1 MKFLY
6 ANMYQKIRYTFVV
19 CLLLTSAIANAQ
31 ITLQSPYSKFGVGN
45 IKGSLLPQ
53 LRAMGGISTA
63 VGRTNYFNNINM
75 QNPASYATID
85 LTTLDIGM
93 TGGFTELRNSSQKE
107 NSFNST
113 LSHVAFAFPVSKKSA
128 LSFGIM
134 PYSELGYNF
143 INSTKV
149 GTTTENTK
157 TVDYRYTGEG
167 GLTKAYLGYGVQFG
181 DHFRIGANAEYL
193 FGNLME
199 NRSTE
204 YVNEPGAINSRLQSK
219 NSVGGVGFSYGAQ
232 YDIRIDSKT
241 SVILG
246 YSGSYSSKINS
257 EKSQV
262 VTQYYNDQLGNEETA
277 IDTLLHVEGAS
288 TNLKMPLIHNFGI
301 SIQKNNKWMFGAD
314 YRIGKWSK
322 LTIDNV
328 NQGLQDTYGFSVGGQ
343 VTPDVTS
350 INSYFKRVDYRFGF
364 QYDKTYIQMA
374 GQDIKQMAITFGLGL
389 PLSRSSA
396 YKMNFS
402 TELGKR
408 GTISNGLLQE
418 KYINFHLGFT
428 LNDKWF
434 NRFRFD

>member
-1 MKFLY
+1 
-6 ANMYQKIRYTFVV
+6 MYQKLRYTFVV

-128 LSFGIM
+128 LSFGIL

-149 GTTTENTK
+149 GNTTENTK

-219 NSVGGVGFSYGAQ
+219 NSVGGIGFSYGAQ
-232 YDIRIDSKT
+232 YDIRLDSKT
-241 SVILG
+241 SVVLG

-262 VTQYYNDQLGNEETA
+262 VTQYYNDQLGNEQTA

-288 TNLKMPLIHNFGI
+288 TNLKMPLLHNFGI

-322 LTIDNV
+322 LTIDNA